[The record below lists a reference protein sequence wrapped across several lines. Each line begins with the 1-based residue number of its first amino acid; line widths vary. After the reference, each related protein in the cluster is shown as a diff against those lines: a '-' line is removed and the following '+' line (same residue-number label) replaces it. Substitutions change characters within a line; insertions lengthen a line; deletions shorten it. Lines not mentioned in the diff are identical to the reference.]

1 MHSDL
6 EVAKIL
12 NPVTGNR
19 VSKIMEVIQT
29 EEKTKARREKTREA
43 IALAVEGRW
52 DEAVRVNQE
61 ILRLFP
67 GEVEALNRLGKAF
80 LELGRHGEAKKAFQD
95 AVSISPHNIIAK
107 KNLNRLARLREQTLQ
122 PKSTKKVMPYRFIAE
137 SGRSLVTVLT
147 SVAPREV
154 LAHTTPGEVIS
165 LHAEDHTLT
174 VKTLQE
180 EYLGTVEP
188 RLAFRLLRLMKG
200 GNQYEGAVVSVKAEE
215 LAVLLVE
222 VYRDPSQTDI
232 SSFPTSGTDDYRAHF
247 KDTVLQY
254 DLENEE
260 DGDEADTV
268 VE

>member
-1 MHSDL
+1 
-6 EVAKIL
+6 
-12 NPVTGNR
+12 
-19 VSKIMEVIQT
+19 
-29 EEKTKARREKTREA
+29 
-43 IALAVEGRW
+43 
-52 DEAVRVNQE
+52 
-61 ILRLFP
+61 
-67 GEVEALNRLGKAF
+67 
-80 LELGRHGEAKKAFQD
+80 
-95 AVSISPHNIIAK
+95 
-107 KNLNRLARLREQTLQ
+107 
-122 PKSTKKVMPYRFIAE
+122 
-137 SGRSLVTVLT
+137 
-147 SVAPREV
+147 V

-200 GNQYEGAVVSVKAEE
+200 GNRYEGAVVSVKAEE